1 MLQLKALCGWTNKSI
16 DLLLELLRDSFP
28 DNVNLPA
35 NYYEAQKITN
45 DLGFTY
51 ETIDACPNSCMFFRG
66 KDSGLDK
73 CEICN
78 ASRYK
83 DTEKKTAA
91 KRMRYFPLKPRL
103 QKLFMSSKTATLMRW
118 HAEERIDDGKFRHPA
133 DALAWKDFD
142 LKNPSFASDPR
153 NIRMGL
159 TADGFQSL

>member
-51 ETIDACPNSCMFFRG
+51 ETIDACPNSCMLFRG

-91 KRMRYFPLKPRL
+91 KRMRLLLLMLIIEGTIMIIIVVQSRL
-103 QKLFMSSKTATLMRW
+103 EAM
-118 HAEERIDDGKFRHPA
+118 
-133 DALAWKDFD
+133 
-142 LKNPSFASDPR
+142 
-153 NIRMGL
+153 
-159 TADGFQSL
+159 

>member
-45 DLGFTY
+45 DLAFTY
-51 ETIDACPNSCMFFRG
+51 ETIDACPNSCMLFRG

-103 QKLFMSSKTATLMRW
+103 QKFIHVFKNCYPYEMA
-118 HAEERIDDGKFRHPA
+118 FRGT
-133 DALAWKDFD
+133 
-142 LKNPSFASDPR
+142 NR
-153 NIRMGL
+153 
-159 TADGFQSL
+159 

>member
-1 MLQLKALCGWTNKSI
+1 M
-16 DLLLELLRDSFP
+16 
-28 DNVNLPA
+28 V
-35 NYYEAQKITN
+35 
-45 DLGFTY
+45 
-51 ETIDACPNSCMFFRG
+51 FRG

-83 DTEKKTAA
+83 DTEKKTIA

-118 HAEERIDDGKFRHPA
+118 HAEER
-133 DALAWKDFD
+133 LAWKDFD

-159 TADGFQSL
+159 AVDGSISLEH